1 MAKPIDPEEEREREE
16 QGRALLEA
24 VRQMREREA
33 GSASGFASKSRRDS
47 PERDEERRREEE
59 GGSGPRAP
67 YSDSPAASRASA

>member
-33 GSASGFASKSRRDS
+33 AQRRWLQEQVAKGLA
-47 PERDEERRREEE
+47 ERDEERQREEE
-59 GGSGPRAP
+59 GGSGP
-67 YSDSPAASRASA
+67 

>member
-33 GSASGFASKSRRDS
+33 RQREWLREQIAKGLD
-47 PERDEERRREEE
+47 EREEEQREEAERRRE
-59 GGSGPRAP
+59 GR
-67 YSDSPAASRASA
+67 